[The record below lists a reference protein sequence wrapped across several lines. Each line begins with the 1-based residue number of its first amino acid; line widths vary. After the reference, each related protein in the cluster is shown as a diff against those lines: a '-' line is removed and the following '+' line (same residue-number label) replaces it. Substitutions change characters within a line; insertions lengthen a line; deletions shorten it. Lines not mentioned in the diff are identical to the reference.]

1 MSTTGVAPDEA
12 LTDSPAPY
20 RWRWAALF
28 VILAAEVMD
37 LLDAVVTNIAGPSM
51 RSDLGGGASTLQWLA
66 AAYTLSMAVGLV
78 TGGRLGDIHGRRRMF
93 LVGAAGFTL
102 GSLLCAVSVA
112 PEMLIASRVVQGLFG
127 AVMLPQGLGMIKEM
141 FPPKES
147 QKAFGMFGP
156 VMGLSA
162 VCGPILAGWLVD
174 ADYFGTGWRMIFLI
188 NLPLGAAAILGAV
201 RYLPRGR
208 SSDKPRLDIP
218 GMLLVSLAA
227 LLVIFPLVQ
236 GREYD
241 WPVWTLLMMAASV
254 VVFAAFARYES
265 RRSRTG
271 RDPLVVPS
279 LFRKRGFSGGMTL
292 GLVFFSTMQGFMLVF
307 NLYTQ
312 IGLGYSPLKAGLV
325 MVPWSG
331 GMIVGFGIAQ
341 GVARFGRAV
350 LQGGTLVMAG
360 GVFGVWLTLETVG
373 SGVGPW
379 QLLPSLLVTGIGMG
393 LLMAP
398 FFDIVL
404 ASVEQH
410 ETGSASGTMTAMQQL
425 GGAFGVA
432 VLGTVFFGL
441 LGGGIATAVD
451 HRSDDLRR
459 QLGRPGRAR
468 RTGPRRGGPA
478 GVRLGPRR
486 RQGPRRDPRVLRA
499 PGEGHPVRRD
509 LARGRGAR
517 TRRAGSHLAVGLPQR
532 LRHGHEDGAVDRRR
546 HARPDVPARVPP
558 AAPRTARGIS
568 RALTRRRPNR

>member
-1 MSTTGVAPDEA
+1 MSTTGVASAEA
-12 LTDSPAPY
+12 PADSAVPY

-51 RSDLGGGASTLQWLA
+51 RADLGGGASTLQWLA

-102 GSLLCAVSVA
+102 GSLLCGLAVS
-112 PEMLIASRVVQGLFG
+112 PEMLITARVVQGLFG

-188 NLPLGAAAILGAV
+188 NLPLGAAAFFGAL
-201 RYLPRGR
+201 RYLPKTQSGG
-208 SSDKPRLDIP
+208 KPRLDTP

-227 LLVIFPLVQ
+227 LLIIFPLVQ
-236 GREYD
+236 GREYG
-241 WPVWTLLMMAASV
+241 WPVWTFVMMAASV
-254 VVFAAFARYES
+254 VVFVVFGRYES
-265 RRSRTG
+265 RRSRAD

-279 LFRKRGFSGGMTL
+279 LFRKRGFSGGMIL

-312 IGLGYSPLKAGLV
+312 IGLGYSPLRAGLV

-341 GVARFGRAV
+341 AVARFGRAV
-350 LQGGTLVMAG
+350 LQAGALVMAL
-360 GVFGVWLTLETVG
+360 GVFGVWLTLDTAG

-410 ETGSASGTMTAMQQL
+410 ETGSASGTMTAVQQL

-432 VLGTVFFGL
+432 LLGTVFFGL

-451 HRSDDLRR
+451 QHSDGLRR
-459 QLGRPGRAR
+459 QLSAAHV
-468 RTGPRRGGPA
+468 TPA
-478 GVRLGPRR
+478 GQERVVTDLRTCTSDRAVAKDPAATPASCARLETDTRSVVTSPQAGAQVPAALKATATSAFKS
-486 RQGPRRDPRVLRA
+486 GFGSVMKTVLWIVD
-499 PGEGHPVRRD
+499 GMLVLTFL
-509 LARGRGAR
+509 LAF
-517 TRRAGSHLAVGLPQR
+517 LLP
-532 LRHGHEDGAVDRRR
+532 R
-546 HARPDVPARVPP
+546 HARPDQS
-558 AAPRTARGIS
+558 AAGH
-568 RALTRRRPNR
+568 

>member
-1 MSTTGVAPDEA
+1 MSTTGVASAGTP
-12 LTDSPAPY
+12 TDSPAPY

-51 RSDLGGGASTLQWLA
+51 RADLGGGASTLQWLA

-78 TGGRLGDIHGRRRMF
+78 TGGRLGDMHGRRRMF
-93 LVGAAGFTL
+93 LLGAAGFTV
-102 GSLLCAVSVA
+102 GSLLCAVSVS
-112 PEMLIASRVVQGLFG
+112 PGMLITARVVQGLFG

-141 FPPKES
+141 FPPGEA

-188 NLPLGAAAILGAV
+188 NLPLGAAAVLGAL
-201 RYLPRGR
+201 RYLPRTR
-208 SSDKPRLDIP
+208 SGSKPRLDIP
-218 GMLLVSLAA
+218 GMVLVSLAA
-227 LLVIFPLVQ
+227 LLIIFPLVQ

-241 WPVWTLLMMAASV
+241 WPWWTFLMMAASV
-254 VVFAAFARYES
+254 AVFVAFAGYES
-265 RRSRTG
+265 GRSRAG

-279 LFRKRGFSGGMTL
+279 LFRKRGFSGGMAL

-331 GMIVGFGIAQ
+331 GMIIGFGVAQ

-350 LQGGTLVMAG
+350 LQAGTVVMAA
-360 GVFGVWLTLETVG
+360 GVFGVWLTLDRVG
-373 SGVGPW
+373 GDVGPW

-410 ETGSASGTMTAMQQL
+410 ETGSASGTMTAVQQL

-432 VLGTVFFGL
+432 LLGTVFFGL

-451 HRSDDLRR
+451 QHAAGLK
-459 QLGRPGRAR
+459 GRLAAAHVA
-468 RTGPRRGGPA
+468 PA
-478 GVRLGPRR
+478 AQERIVAG
-486 RQGPRRDPRVLRA
+486 LRA
-499 PGEGHPVRRD
+499 CASDRAVAKDPAVTPASCARLDKDTRSAATSPQAAARVPAALESTASSAFRSGFGSVMKTVLWIVD
-509 LARGRGAR
+509 GMLAL
-517 TRRAGSHLAVGLPQR
+517 TFLLAFLLP
-532 LRHGHEDGAVDRRR
+532 R
-546 HARPDVPARVPP
+546 HARPEQSA
-558 AAPRTARGIS
+558 GH
-568 RALTRRRPNR
+568 

>member
-1 MSTTGVAPDEA
+1 MSTTGVASAETPI
-12 LTDSPAPY
+12 DSPAPY

-51 RSDLGGGASTLQWLA
+51 RADLGGGASTLQWLA

-78 TGGRLGDIHGRRRMF
+78 TGGRLGDIHGRRTMF
-93 LVGAAGFTL
+93 LVGAAGFTV
-102 GSLLCAVSVA
+102 GSLLCAVSVS
-112 PEMLIASRVVQGLFG
+112 PGMLIGARVVQGLFG

-201 RYLPRGR
+201 RYLPRSR
-208 SSDKPRLDIP
+208 SGSKPRLDIP
-218 GMLLVSLAA
+218 GMILVSLAA
-227 LLVIFPLVQ
+227 LLIIFPLVQ

-241 WPVWTLLMMAASV
+241 WPVWTFLMMGASV
-254 VVFAAFARYES
+254 VVFVAFAVYES
-265 RRSRTG
+265 RRSRAG
-271 RDPLVVPS
+271 LDPLVVPS
-279 LFRKRGFSGGMTL
+279 LFRKRGFSGGMVL

-341 GVARFGRAV
+341 GVVRFGRTV
-350 LQGGTLVMAG
+350 LQAGALVMAL
-360 GVFGVWLTLETVG
+360 GVFGVWLTLDQVG

-410 ETGSASGTMTAMQQL
+410 ETGSASGTMTAVQQL

-432 VLGTVFFGL
+432 ILGTAFFGL

-451 HRSDDLRR
+451 HRSDGLRG
-459 QLGRPGRAR
+459 QLTAAHVAPAAQERIVSGLRTCTSDRA
-468 RTGPRRGGPA
+468 TAKDPA
-478 GVRLGPRR
+478 ATPASCARLEK
-486 RQGPRRDPRVLRA
+486 D
-499 PGEGHPVRRD
+499 
-509 LARGRGAR
+509 
-517 TRRAGSHLAVGLPQR
+517 TRSAVTSP
-532 LRHGHEDGAVDRRR
+532 EDGARIPAALQATASSAFRSGFGSVMQTLLWIVDGMLALTFLLAFLLPR
-546 HARPDVPARVPP
+546 HARPEESA
-558 AAPRTARGIS
+558 GH
-568 RALTRRRPNR
+568 

>member
-1 MSTTGVAPDEA
+1 MSTTGVASTETPI
-12 LTDSPAPY
+12 DSPAPY

-51 RSDLGGGASTLQWLA
+51 RADLGGGASTLQWLA

-102 GSLLCAVSVA
+102 GSLLCAISVS
-112 PEMLIASRVVQGLFG
+112 PQMLIGARIVQGLFG

-188 NLPLGAAAILGAV
+188 NLPLGAAAILGAL

-208 SSDKPRLDIP
+208 SEAKPRLDIP
-218 GMLLVSLAA
+218 GMLLVSMAA
-227 LLVIFPLVQ
+227 LLLIFPLVQ

-241 WPVWTLLMMAASV
+241 WPVWTFVMMAASIA
-254 VVFAAFARYES
+254 VFAVFARYES
-265 RRSRTG
+265 YRSSNG
-271 RDPLVVPS
+271 QDPLVVPS
-279 LFRKRGFSGGMTL
+279 LFRKRGFSGGMVL

-341 GVARFGRAV
+341 GVVRFGRTV
-350 LQGGTLVMAG
+350 LQAGTVVMAL
-360 GVFGVWLTLETVG
+360 GVFGVWLTLDQAG

-404 ASVEQH
+404 ASVEHH

-432 VLGTVFFGL
+432 ILGTVFFGL
-441 LGGGIATAVD
+441 LGGGIAGAVD
-451 HRSDDLRR
+451 HRSDDLR
-459 QLGRPGRAR
+459 GRLTAAHVAPATQDRVVADLRRCASERA
-468 RTGPRRGGPA
+468 TAKDPA
-478 GVRLGPRR
+478 ATPASCALLEKDTRSAVTSSE
-486 RQGPRRDPRVLRA
+486 A
-499 PGEGHPVRRD
+499 
-509 LARGRGAR
+509 GAR
-517 TRRAGSHLAVGLPQR
+517 IPAALEATASSAFRSGFGSVMQTLLWIVDGMLALTFLLSFLLPRQ
-532 LRHGHEDGAVDRRR
+532 
-546 HARPDVPARVPP
+546 ARPEG
-558 AAPRTARGIS
+558 AAGH
-568 RALTRRRPNR
+568 

>member
-1 MSTTGVAPDEA
+1 MSTTGVASVETS
-12 LTDSPAPY
+12 TDSPAPY

-51 RSDLGGGASTLQWLA
+51 RADLGGGASTLQWLA

-93 LVGAAGFTL
+93 LVGAAGFTV
-102 GSLLCAVSVA
+102 GSLLCAVSVS
-112 PEMLIASRVVQGLFG
+112 PEMLIAARVVQGLFG

-188 NLPLGAAAILGAV
+188 NLPLGAAAFLGAL
-201 RYLPRGR
+201 RYLPRGL
-208 SSDKPRLDIP
+208 SGSKPRLDIP
-218 GMLLVSLAA
+218 GMVLVSLAA
-227 LLVIFPLVQ
+227 LLIIFPLVQ

-241 WPVWTLLMMAASV
+241 WPVWAFVMMAASV
-254 VVFAAFARYES
+254 AVFIAFGTYES
-265 RRSRTG
+265 RRSKAG
-271 RDPLVVPS
+271 QDPLVVPS
-279 LFRKRGFSGGMTL
+279 LFRKRGFSGGMIL

-312 IGLGYSPLKAGLV
+312 IGLDYSPLKAGLV

-350 LQGGTLVMAG
+350 LQAGALVMAV
-360 GVFGVWLTLETVG
+360 GVFGVWLTLDMVG
-373 SGVGPW
+373 GGVGPW
-379 QLLPSLLVTGIGMG
+379 QLLPALLVTGIGMG

-410 ETGSASGTMTAMQQL
+410 ETGSASGTMTAIQQL

-432 VLGTVFFGL
+432 LLGTVFFGL

-451 HRSDDLRR
+451 HHSAGLRGRLAAAHVAPTVQERVVADLRKCASD
-459 QLGRPGRAR
+459 RAVAKD
-468 RTGPRRGGPA
+468 PA
-478 GVRLGPRR
+478 ATPASCVRLEKDSRSAVTSP
-486 RQGPRRDPRVLRA
+486 QA
-499 PGEGHPVRRD
+499 
-509 LARGRGAR
+509 GAR
-517 TRRAGSHLAVGLPQR
+517 IPDALKATASSAFRSGFGSVMKMVLWIVDGMLALTFLLSFLLP
-532 LRHGHEDGAVDRRR
+532 R
-546 HARPDVPARVPP
+546 HARPEESA
-558 AAPRTARGIS
+558 GH
-568 RALTRRRPNR
+568 

>member
-1 MSTTGVAPDEA
+1 MSVTGVASDETPTPA
-12 LTDSPAPY
+12 QAPY

-51 RSDLGGGASTLQWLA
+51 RADLGGGASTLQWLA

-93 LVGAAGFTL
+93 LVGAAGFTV
-102 GSLLCAVSVA
+102 GSLLCAVSVS
-112 PEMLIASRVVQGLFG
+112 PGMLITARVAQGLFG

-162 VCGPILAGWLVD
+162 VGGPILAGWLVD

-188 NLPLGAAAILGAV
+188 NLPLGAAAFLGAL

-208 SSDKPRLDIP
+208 SGSRPDLDIP

-227 LLVIFPLVQ
+227 LLIIFPLVQ
-236 GREYD
+236 GREYG
-241 WPVWTLLMMAASV
+241 WPVWTFVMMAASLA
-254 VVFAAFARYES
+254 VFAAFAAHES
-265 RRSRTG
+265 RRSRAG
-271 RDPLVVPS
+271 LDPLVVPS
-279 LFRKRGFSGGMTL
+279 LFRKRGFSGGMAL

-350 LQGGTLVMAG
+350 LQAGALVMAL
-360 GVFGVWLTLETVG
+360 GVFGVWLTLDRVG
-373 SGVGPW
+373 GGVGPW
-379 QLLPSLLVTGIGMG
+379 QLLPALLVTGIGMG

-404 ASVEQH
+404 AGVEQH

-432 VLGTVFFGL
+432 LLGTVFFGL

-451 HRSDDLRR
+451 HHAGDLRHR
-459 QLGRPGRAR
+459 LAAVRVA
-468 RTGPRRGGPA
+468 PA
-478 GVRLGPRR
+478 A
-486 RQGPRRDPRVLRA
+486 QDRVVADLRA
-499 PGEGHPVRRD
+499 CASDRAVAKDPEATPASC
-509 LARGRGAR
+509 ARLEKDARSAAASPEAGAR
-517 TRRAGSHLAVGLPQR
+517 VPAALAATTTSAFRSGFGTVMKTVLWIVDGMLALTFLLAFLLP
-532 LRHGHEDGAVDRRR
+532 R
-546 HARPDVPARVPP
+546 HARPQGEA
-558 AAPRTARGIS
+558 GH
-568 RALTRRRPNR
+568 

>member
-1 MSTTGVAPDEA
+1 MSTTGVASAETP
-12 LTDSPAPY
+12 TDTPAPY

-51 RSDLGGGASTLQWLA
+51 RADLGGGASTLQWLA

-93 LVGAAGFTL
+93 LVGAAGFTV
-102 GSLLCAVSVA
+102 GSLLCALSVS
-112 PEMLIASRVVQGLFG
+112 PEMLIAARVVQGLFG

-141 FPPKES
+141 FPPQES

-188 NLPLGAAAILGAV
+188 NLPLGVAAFLGAL
-201 RYLPRGR
+201 RYLPRGLSGTR
-208 SSDKPRLDIP
+208 PRLDIP

-227 LLVIFPLVQ
+227 LLIIFPLVQ

-241 WPVWTLLMMAASV
+241 WPVWTFLMMAASV
-254 VVFAAFARYES
+254 VVFVAFGAYES
-265 RRSRTG
+265 RRSKAG

-331 GMIVGFGIAQ
+331 GMIVGFGVAQ
-341 GVARFGRAV
+341 GIARFGRAV
-350 LQGGTLVMAG
+350 LQAGALVMAV
-360 GVFGVWLTLETVG
+360 GVFGVWLTLDMVG

-379 QLLPSLLVTGIGMG
+379 QLVPSLLVTGIGLG

-432 VLGTVFFGL
+432 VLGTAFFGL

-451 HRSDDLRR
+451 HHSAGLRGQLAAAHVAPAAQERLVADLRR
-459 QLGRPGRAR
+459 CASDRAVAKD
-468 RTGPRRGGPA
+468 PA
-478 GVRLGPRR
+478 ATPPSCTRLEK
-486 RQGPRRDPRVLRA
+486 DTRA
-499 PGEGHPVRRD
+499 AVTSPQ
-509 LARGRGAR
+509 AGAR
-517 TRRAGSHLAVGLPQR
+517 IPGALQSTASSAFRSGFGTVMKTMLWVVDGMLALTFLLAFLLP
-532 LRHGHEDGAVDRRR
+532 R
-546 HARPDVPARVPP
+546 HARPEGA
-558 AAPRTARGIS
+558 GGH
-568 RALTRRRPNR
+568 

>member
-1 MSTTGVAPDEA
+1 MSTTGVVSAETP
-12 LTDSPAPY
+12 TDSPAPY

-51 RSDLGGGASTLQWLA
+51 RADLGGGASTLQWLA

-93 LVGAAGFTL
+93 LVGAAGFTV
-102 GSLLCAVSVA
+102 GSLLCAIAVS
-112 PEMLIASRVVQGLFG
+112 PEILIGARVVQGLFG

-188 NLPLGAAAILGAV
+188 NLPLGAAAILGAL
-201 RYLPRGR
+201 RYLPKGR
-208 SSDKPRLDIP
+208 SGDKPRLDIP
-218 GMLLVSLAA
+218 GMVLISLAA
-227 LLVIFPLVQ
+227 LLIIFPLVQ

-241 WPVWTLLMMAASV
+241 WPVWTFVMMAASV
-254 VVFAAFARYES
+254 VVFVAFAKYEA
-265 RRSRTG
+265 RRSNAG
-271 RDPLVVPS
+271 QDPLVIPS

-350 LQGGTLVMAG
+350 LQAGTLVMAL
-360 GVFGVWLTLETVG
+360 GVFGVWLTLDQVG
-373 SGVGPW
+373 SDVGPW
-379 QLLPSLLVTGIGMG
+379 QLLPALLVTGIGMG

-410 ETGSASGTMTAMQQL
+410 ETGSASGTMTAIQQL

-432 VLGTVFFGL
+432 LLGTVFFGL
-441 LGGGIATAVD
+441 LGGGMATAVD
-451 HRSDDLRR
+451 HHSDGLRGQLTAAHVAPAVGDRIVADLRTCASD
-459 QLGRPGRAR
+459 RAVAKDPEA
-468 RTGPRRGGPA
+468 TPA
-478 GVRLGPRR
+478 SCARLEKDARSAVTSPEAAARIPAALEATASSAFRSGFGSVM
-486 RQGPRRDPRVLRA
+486 QTVLWIVD
-499 PGEGHPVRRD
+499 G
-509 LARGRGAR
+509 L
-517 TRRAGSHLAVGLPQR
+517 LAVTFLLAFLLP
-532 LRHGHEDGAVDRRR
+532 R
-546 HARPDVPARVPP
+546 HARPEGSA
-558 AAPRTARGIS
+558 GH
-568 RALTRRRPNR
+568 

>member
-1 MSTTGVAPDEA
+1 MSTTGVASTGTPI
-12 LTDSPAPY
+12 DSPAPY

-51 RSDLGGGASTLQWLA
+51 RADLGGGASTLQWLA

-93 LVGAAGFTL
+93 LVGAAGFTF
-102 GSLLCAVSVA
+102 GSLLCAVSMS
-112 PEMLIASRVVQGLFG
+112 PEMLIGARVVQGLFG

-188 NLPLGAAAILGAV
+188 NLPLGAAAFLGAV
-201 RYLPRGR
+201 RYLPKGR
-208 SSDKPRLDIP
+208 SESKPRLDIP
-218 GMLLVSLAA
+218 GMLLVSVAA
-227 LLVIFPLVQ
+227 LLIIFPLVQ

-241 WPVWTLLMMAASV
+241 WPLWTFLMMAASV
-254 VVFAAFARYES
+254 VVFVVFARYES
-265 RRSRTG
+265 YRSKTG
-271 RDPLVVPS
+271 QDPLVVPS
-279 LFRKRGFSGGMTL
+279 LFRKRGFSGGMVL

-341 GVARFGRAV
+341 GVVRFGRTV
-350 LQGGTLVMAG
+350 LQAGALVMAL
-360 GVFGVWLTLETVG
+360 GVFGVWLTLDQVG
-373 SGVGPW
+373 GGVGPW

-410 ETGSASGTMTAMQQL
+410 ETGSASGTMTAVQQL

-432 VLGTVFFGL
+432 ILGTVFFGL

-451 HRSDDLRR
+451 HRADDLRG
-459 QLGRPGRAR
+459 QLSAAHVAPAAQDRVVADLRTCASDRAVAKDPAATPASCTR
-468 RTGPRRGGPA
+468 LEKDTRSAATSPEAGARIPAALNATASSAFRGGF
-478 GVRLGPRR
+478 GSVMKT
-486 RQGPRRDPRVLRA
+486 VLWIVD
-499 PGEGHPVRRD
+499 GM
-509 LARGRGAR
+509 LAL
-517 TRRAGSHLAVGLPQR
+517 TFLLAFLLP
-532 LRHGHEDGAVDRRR
+532 R
-546 HARPDVPARVPP
+546 HARPEESAQH
-558 AAPRTARGIS
+558 
-568 RALTRRRPNR
+568 

>member
-1 MSTTGVAPDEA
+1 MSTTGVASAETPI
-12 LTDSPAPY
+12 DSPAPY

-51 RSDLGGGASTLQWLA
+51 RADLGGGASTLQWLA

-78 TGGRLGDIHGRRRMF
+78 TGGRLGDIHGRRTMF

-102 GSLLCAVSVA
+102 GSLLCAVSVS
-112 PEMLIASRVVQGLFG
+112 PGMLIGARVVQGLFG

-208 SSDKPRLDIP
+208 SESKPRLDIP
-218 GMLLVSLAA
+218 GMVLVSLAA
-227 LLVIFPLVQ
+227 LLIIFPLVQ

-241 WPVWTLLMMAASV
+241 WPAWTFVMMGASV
-254 VVFAAFARYES
+254 VVFVAFALYES
-265 RRSRTG
+265 RRSKG
-271 RDPLVVPS
+271 GLDPLVVPS
-279 LFRKRGFSGGMTL
+279 LFRKRGFSGGMIL
-292 GLVFFSTMQGFMLVF
+292 GLVFFSAMQGFMLVF

-331 GMIVGFGIAQ
+331 GMIVGFGVAQ
-341 GVARFGRAV
+341 GVAKFGRTV
-350 LQGGTLVMAG
+350 LQAGTVVMAL
-360 GVFGVWLTLETVG
+360 GVFGVWLTLDQVG

-410 ETGSASGTMTAMQQL
+410 ETGSASGTMTAVQQL

-432 VLGTVFFGL
+432 ILGTAFFGL

-451 HRSDDLRR
+451 HRSDHLRS
-459 QLGRPGRAR
+459 QLTAAHVAPEAQDRIVAGLRTCTSDRA
-468 RTGPRRGGPA
+468 TAKDPA
-478 GVRLGPRR
+478 ATPASCARLEKETRSAVTSPE
-486 RQGPRRDPRVLRA
+486 A
-499 PGEGHPVRRD
+499 
-509 LARGRGAR
+509 GAR
-517 TRRAGSHLAVGLPQR
+517 IPAALQATATSAFRSGFGSVMQTLLWIVDGMLALTFLLAFLLP
-532 LRHGHEDGAVDRRR
+532 R
-546 HARPDVPARVPP
+546 HARPEESA
-558 AAPRTARGIS
+558 GH
-568 RALTRRRPNR
+568 

>member
-1 MSTTGVAPDEA
+1 MSTTGVASTETPIDE
-12 LTDSPAPY
+12 PAPY

-51 RSDLGGGASTLQWLA
+51 RADLGGGASTLQWLA

-102 GSLLCAVSVA
+102 GSLLCAISVS
-112 PEMLIASRVVQGLFG
+112 PQMLIGARIVQGLFG

-188 NLPLGAAAILGAV
+188 NLPLGGAAILGAL

-208 SSDKPRLDIP
+208 SEAKPRLDTP

-227 LLVIFPLVQ
+227 LLLIFPLVQ

-241 WPVWTLLMMAASV
+241 WPVWTFVMMAASIA
-254 VVFAAFARYES
+254 VFAVFARYES
-265 RRSRTG
+265 SRSRNG
-271 RDPLVVPS
+271 QDPLVVPS
-279 LFRKRGFSGGMTL
+279 LFRKRGFSGGMVL

-341 GVARFGRAV
+341 GVVRFGRAV
-350 LQGGTLVMAG
+350 LQAGTVVMAL
-360 GVFGVWLTLETVG
+360 GVFGVWLTLDQVG

-410 ETGSASGTMTAMQQL
+410 ETGSASGTMTAVQQL

-432 VLGTVFFGL
+432 ILGTVFFGL
-441 LGGGIATAVD
+441 LGGGIAGAVD
-451 HRSDDLRR
+451 HRADDLR
-459 QLGRPGRAR
+459 GRLTAAHVAPATQDRIVADLRRCASDRA
-468 RTGPRRGGPA
+468 TAKDPA
-478 GVRLGPRR
+478 ATPASCALLEK
-486 RQGPRRDPRVLRA
+486 D
-499 PGEGHPVRRD
+499 
-509 LARGRGAR
+509 
-517 TRRAGSHLAVGLPQR
+517 TRSAVTTSEAGSRIPAALEATASSAFRSGFGSVMQTLLWIVDGMLALTFLLSFLLP
-532 LRHGHEDGAVDRRR
+532 R
-546 HARPDVPARVPP
+546 HARPEG
-558 AAPRTARGIS
+558 AAGH
-568 RALTRRRPNR
+568 

>member
-1 MSTTGVAPDEA
+1 MSTTGVASAETPHADP
-12 LTDSPAPY
+12 PAPY

-37 LLDAVVTNIAGPSM
+37 LLDAVVTNIAGPSI
-51 RSDLGGGASTLQWLA
+51 RADVGGGASTLQWLA

-93 LVGAAGFTL
+93 LVGAGGFTL
-102 GSLLCAVSVA
+102 GSFLCAIAMS
-112 PEMLIASRVVQGLFG
+112 PEMLIGARVVQGLFG

-147 QKAFGMFGP
+147 QKAFGLFGP

-188 NLPLGAAAILGAV
+188 NLPLGAAALLGAV

-208 SSDKPRLDIP
+208 SGSKPRLDIP
-218 GMLLVSLAA
+218 GMILVSLGAM
-227 LLVIFPLVQ
+227 LIIFPLVQ

-241 WPVWTLLMMAASV
+241 WPLWTFLMMGASV
-254 VVFAAFARYES
+254 LVFIAFGAYES
-265 RRSRTG
+265 RRSRAG
-271 RDPLVVPS
+271 QDPLVIPG
-279 LFRKRGFSGGMTL
+279 LFRKRGFSGGMAL

-331 GMIVGFGIAQ
+331 GMIVGFGLAQ
-341 GVARFGRAV
+341 AVARFGRAV
-350 LQGGTLVMAG
+350 LQAGTLVMAL
-360 GVFGVWLTLETVG
+360 GVFGIWLTLDMAG

-379 QLLPSLLVTGIGMG
+379 QLLPALLVTGVGMG

-410 ETGSASGTMTAMQQL
+410 ETGSASGTMTAIQQL

-432 VLGTVFFGL
+432 LLGTVFFGL
-441 LGGGIATAVD
+441 LGGGIASAVD
-451 HRSDDLRR
+451 DHSDTLRGQLTAAHVAPAAQDRVVMDLRTCASD
-459 QLGRPGRAR
+459 RAVAKDPE
-468 RTGPRRGGPA
+468 TTPA
-478 GVRLGPRR
+478 SCTRLEKDTRSAVTSPQDAARIPAALEDTASSAFRSGF
-486 RQGPRRDPRVLRA
+486 GTVIKTVLWIVD
-499 PGEGHPVRRD
+499 GMLVLTFL
-509 LARGRGAR
+509 LAF
-517 TRRAGSHLAVGLPQR
+517 LLP
-532 LRHGHEDGAVDRRR
+532 R
-546 HARPDVPARVPP
+546 HARPGESGAH
-558 AAPRTARGIS
+558 
-568 RALTRRRPNR
+568 

>member
-1 MSTTGVAPDEA
+1 MSTTGVASAETTP
-12 LTDSPAPY
+12 TDSPAPY

-51 RSDLGGGASTLQWLA
+51 RADLGGGASTLQWLA

-93 LVGAAGFTL
+93 LVGAAGFTI
-102 GSLLCAVSVA
+102 GSLLCAVSVS
-112 PEMLIASRVVQGLFG
+112 PEILIAARVVQGLFG

-188 NLPLGAAAILGAV
+188 NLPLGAAAILGAL
-201 RYLPRGR
+201 RYLPKGR
-208 SSDKPRLDIP
+208 SEQKPRLDIP
-218 GMLLVSLAA
+218 GMLLVSVAA
-227 LLVIFPLVQ
+227 LMLIFPLVQ

-241 WPVWTLLMMAASV
+241 WPVWAFVMMALSLA
-254 VVFAAFARYES
+254 VFAVFGVYES
-265 RRSRTG
+265 RRSKAG
-271 RDPLVVPS
+271 LDPLVVPS
-279 LFRKRGFSGGMTL
+279 LFRKRGFSGGMAL

-312 IGLGYSPLKAGLV
+312 IGLHYSPLKAGLV

-350 LQGGTLVMAG
+350 LQAGTAVMAL
-360 GVFGVWLTLETVG
+360 GVFAVWLTLDLVG

-379 QLLPSLLVTGIGMG
+379 QLVPSLLVTGVGMG

-432 VLGTVFFGL
+432 ILGTVFFGL
-441 LGGGIATAVD
+441 LGGGIASGVD
-451 HRSDDLRR
+451 HRSDGLRRELTAAQVAPAAQDRVVADLRTCASD
-459 QLGRPGRAR
+459 RAVAKDPEA
-468 RTGPRRGGPA
+468 TPA
-478 GVRLGPRR
+478 SCARLEKDTRSAVTSP
-486 RQGPRRDPRVLRA
+486 QAAARVPAALTA
-499 PGEGHPVRRD
+499 TASSAFQSGFGSVMKTLLWIVD
-509 LARGRGAR
+509 GMLAL
-517 TRRAGSHLAVGLPQR
+517 TFLLSFLLP
-532 LRHGHEDGAVDRRR
+532 R
-546 HARPDVPARVPP
+546 HARPEDSA
-558 AAPRTARGIS
+558 GH
-568 RALTRRRPNR
+568 

>member
-1 MSTTGVAPDEA
+1 MSTTGVASTETPIDE
-12 LTDSPAPY
+12 PAPY

-51 RSDLGGGASTLQWLA
+51 RADLGGGASTLQWLA

-78 TGGRLGDIHGRRRMF
+78 TGGRLGDIHGRRTMF

-102 GSLLCAVSVA
+102 GSLLCAVSVS
-112 PEMLIASRVVQGLFG
+112 PGMLIGARVVQGLFG

-201 RYLPRGR
+201 RYLPKGR
-208 SSDKPRLDIP
+208 SDSKPRLDIL
-218 GMLLVSLAA
+218 GMLLVALGA

-241 WPVWTLLMMAASV
+241 WPAWSFLMMGASV
-254 VVFAAFARYES
+254 IVFVVFGRYES
-265 RRSRTG
+265 NRGKSG

-279 LFRKRGFSGGMTL
+279 LFRKRGFSGGMIL
-292 GLVFFSTMQGFMLVF
+292 GLVFFSAMQGFMLVF

-312 IGLGYSPLKAGLV
+312 IGLGYAPLKAGLV

-341 GVARFGRAV
+341 GVVKFGRAV
-350 LQGGTLVMAG
+350 LQAGTLVMAV
-360 GVFGVWLTLETVG
+360 GVFGVWLTLDVVG
-373 SGVGPW
+373 GGVGPW

-410 ETGSASGTMTAMQQL
+410 ETGSASGTMTAVQQL

-432 VLGTVFFGL
+432 ILGTVFFGL

-451 HRSDDLRR
+451 HRADGLRGQLTAAHVAPAAQDRIVADLRTCTSDR
-459 QLGRPGRAR
+459 AVAKDPAATPESCARLEKDTRSAVTSPQAAARIPGALEATASSAFRSGFGSVMQ
-468 RTGPRRGGPA
+468 TVLWIVA
-478 GVRLGPRR
+478 GM
-486 RQGPRRDPRVLRA
+486 
-499 PGEGHPVRRD
+499 
-509 LARGRGAR
+509 LAL
-517 TRRAGSHLAVGLPQR
+517 TFLLAFLLP
-532 LRHGHEDGAVDRRR
+532 R
-546 HARPDVPARVPP
+546 HARPEDSA
-558 AAPRTARGIS
+558 GH
-568 RALTRRRPNR
+568 

>member
-1 MSTTGVAPDEA
+1 MSTTGVASAETPI
-12 LTDSPAPY
+12 DSPVPY

-51 RSDLGGGASTLQWLA
+51 RADLGGGASTLQWLA

-78 TGGRLGDIHGRRRMF
+78 TGGRLGDIHGRRTMF

-102 GSLLCAVSVA
+102 GSLLCAVSVS
-112 PEMLIASRVVQGLFG
+112 PGMLIGARVVQGLFG

-201 RYLPRGR
+201 RYLPKGR
-208 SSDKPRLDIP
+208 SDSKPRLDIL
-218 GMLLVSLAA
+218 GMLLVALAA
-227 LLVIFPLVQ
+227 LLIIFPLVQ

-241 WPVWTLLMMAASV
+241 WPVWTFVMMGASV
-254 VVFAAFARYES
+254 VVFVAFGRYES
-265 RRSRTG
+265 SRSKTG

-279 LFRKRGFSGGMTL
+279 LFRKRGFSGGMIL
-292 GLVFFSTMQGFMLVF
+292 GLVFFSAMQGFMLVF

-312 IGLGYSPLKAGLV
+312 IGLGYAPLKAGLV

-341 GVARFGRAV
+341 GLVKFGRAV
-350 LQGGTLVMAG
+350 LQAGALVMAL
-360 GVFGVWLTLETVG
+360 GVFGVWLTLDMVG
-373 SGVGPW
+373 GGVGPW

-410 ETGSASGTMTAMQQL
+410 ETGSASGTMTAVQQL

-432 VLGTVFFGL
+432 ILGTVFFGL

-451 HRSDDLRR
+451 HRADGLREQLTAAHVAPAAQERIVADLRTCTSD
-459 QLGRPGRAR
+459 RAVAKD
-468 RTGPRRGGPA
+468 PA
-478 GVRLGPRR
+478 ATPASCARLEKDTRSAAASP
-486 RQGPRRDPRVLRA
+486 QA
-499 PGEGHPVRRD
+499 
-509 LARGRGAR
+509 GAR
-517 TRRAGSHLAVGLPQR
+517 IPAALQATASSAFRSGFGSVMQTVLWIVAGMLALTFLLAFLLP
-532 LRHGHEDGAVDRRR
+532 R
-546 HARPDVPARVPP
+546 HARPEESA
-558 AAPRTARGIS
+558 GH
-568 RALTRRRPNR
+568 

>member
-1 MSTTGVAPDEA
+1 MSTTGVASTETPI
-12 LTDSPAPY
+12 DSPAPY

-51 RSDLGGGASTLQWLA
+51 RADLGGGASTLQWLA

-102 GSLLCAVSVA
+102 GSLLCAISMS
-112 PEMLIASRVVQGLFG
+112 PQMLIGARIVQGLFG

-188 NLPLGAAAILGAV
+188 NLPLGAAAILGAL
-201 RYLPRGR
+201 RYLPKTR
-208 SSDKPRLDIP
+208 SEAKPRLDIP

-227 LLVIFPLVQ
+227 LLLIFPLVQ

-241 WPVWTLLMMAASV
+241 WPVWTFVMMAASIA
-254 VVFAAFARYES
+254 VFAVFARYES
-265 RRSRTG
+265 FRSRNG
-271 RDPLVVPS
+271 QDPLVVPS
-279 LFRKRGFSGGMTL
+279 LFRKRGFSGGMVL

-341 GVARFGRAV
+341 GVVRFGRAV
-350 LQGGTLVMAG
+350 LQAGTVVMAL
-360 GVFGVWLTLETVG
+360 GVFGIWLTLDQVG

-404 ASVEQH
+404 ASVEPH
-410 ETGSASGTMTAMQQL
+410 ETGSASGTMTAVQQL

-432 VLGTVFFGL
+432 ILGTVFFGL
-441 LGGGIATAVD
+441 LGGGIAGAVD
-451 HRSDDLRR
+451 HRSDDLR
-459 QLGRPGRAR
+459 GRLTAAHVAPATQDRVVADLRRCASDRATAKDPAATPASCALLAKDTRSAVTASEAGARIPAVLEATASSAFRSGFGSVMQTVLWIVDGLLALTFLLAFLLPRRAR
-468 RTGPRRGGPA
+468 PEESA
-478 GVRLGPRR
+478 G
-486 RQGPRRDPRVLRA
+486 
-499 PGEGHPVRRD
+499 H
-509 LARGRGAR
+509 
-517 TRRAGSHLAVGLPQR
+517 
-532 LRHGHEDGAVDRRR
+532 
-546 HARPDVPARVPP
+546 
-558 AAPRTARGIS
+558 
-568 RALTRRRPNR
+568 

>member
-1 MSTTGVAPDEA
+1 MSTTGVASVETPA
-12 LTDSPAPY
+12 DSPAPY

-37 LLDAVVTNIAGPSM
+37 LLDAVVTNIAGPSI
-51 RSDLGGGASTLQWLA
+51 RADIGGGASTLQWLA

-102 GSLLCAVSVA
+102 GSLLCAVSVT
-112 PEMLIASRVVQGLFG
+112 PWMLITSRVLQGLFG

-174 ADYFGTGWRMIFLI
+174 ADYLGTGWRMIFLI
-188 NLPLGAAAILGAV
+188 NLPLGAAALVGAV
-201 RYLPRGR
+201 RFLPKGR
-208 SSDKPRLDIP
+208 SETRPRLDIV

-227 LLVIFPLVQ
+227 LLLIFPLVQ

-241 WPVWTLLMMAASV
+241 WPAWTFVMMAASLA
-254 VVFAAFARYES
+254 VFASFARYES
-265 RRSRTG
+265 RRSRAG

-279 LFRKRGFSGGMTL
+279 LFRKRGFSGGMAL

-331 GMIVGFGIAQ
+331 GMIVGFGLSQ

-350 LQGGTLVMAG
+350 LQAGALVMAL
-360 GVFGVWLTLETVG
+360 GVFGVWLTLHLVG

-379 QLLPSLLVTGIGMG
+379 QLLPALLVTGIGMG

-398 FFDIVL
+398 FFEIVL

-432 VLGTVFFGL
+432 ILGTVFFGL

-451 HRSDDLRR
+451 HHSDGLRGQLAAAHVAPSAQDRVIADLRACA
-459 QLGRPGRAR
+459 PDRAVAKD
-468 RTGPRRGGPA
+468 PA
-478 GVRLGPRR
+478 ATPASCARLEKDTRSAVTSPE
-486 RQGPRRDPRVLRA
+486 A
-499 PGEGHPVRRD
+499 
-509 LARGRGAR
+509 GAR
-517 TRRAGSHLAVGLPQR
+517 IPAALETAVSSAFRSGFGSVMQTVLWIVDGMLALTFLLAFLLP
-532 LRHGHEDGAVDRRR
+532 R
-546 HARPDVPARVPP
+546 HARHEGSA
-558 AAPRTARGIS
+558 GH
-568 RALTRRRPNR
+568 

>member
-1 MSTTGVAPDEA
+1 MSTTGVASTETPI
-12 LTDSPAPY
+12 DSPAPY

-51 RSDLGGGASTLQWLA
+51 RADLGGGASTLQWLA

-102 GSLLCAVSVA
+102 GSLLCAISVS
-112 PEMLIASRVVQGLFG
+112 PEMLIGARIVQGLFG

-188 NLPLGAAAILGAV
+188 NLPLGAAAILGAL

-208 SSDKPRLDIP
+208 SETKPRLDIP

-227 LLVIFPLVQ
+227 LLLIFPLVQ

-241 WPVWTLLMMAASV
+241 WPVWTFVMMAASIA
-254 VVFAAFARYES
+254 VFAVFARYES
-265 RRSRTG
+265 SRSRNG
-271 RDPLVVPS
+271 QDPLVVPS
-279 LFRKRGFSGGMTL
+279 LFRKRGFSGGMVL

-331 GMIVGFGIAQ
+331 GMIVGFGVAQ
-341 GVARFGRAV
+341 GFVRFGRTV
-350 LQGGTLVMAG
+350 LQAGTVVMAL
-360 GVFGVWLTLETVG
+360 GVFGVWLTLDQVG

-410 ETGSASGTMTAMQQL
+410 ETGSASGTMTAVQQL

-432 VLGTVFFGL
+432 ILGTVFFGL
-441 LGGGIATAVD
+441 LGGGIAGAVD
-451 HRSDDLRR
+451 HRSDDLRG
-459 QLGRPGRAR
+459 QLTVAHVAPATQDRVVADLRRCASDRA
-468 RTGPRRGGPA
+468 TAKDPA
-478 GVRLGPRR
+478 ATPASCALLGKDTRSAVTTPE
-486 RQGPRRDPRVLRA
+486 A
-499 PGEGHPVRRD
+499 
-509 LARGRGAR
+509 GAR
-517 TRRAGSHLAVGLPQR
+517 ISAALETTASSAFRSGFGSVMQTLLWIVDGMLALTLLLSVLLP
-532 LRHGHEDGAVDRRR
+532 R
-546 HARPDVPARVPP
+546 HARPEGSA
-558 AAPRTARGIS
+558 GH
-568 RALTRRRPNR
+568 

>member
-1 MSTTGVAPDEA
+1 MSTTGVASAETP
-12 LTDSPAPY
+12 TDAPAPY
-20 RWRWAALF
+20 LWRWAALF

-51 RSDLGGGASTLQWLA
+51 RADLGGSASTLQWLA

-78 TGGRLGDIHGRRRMF
+78 TGGRLGDIHGRRTMF
-93 LVGAAGFTL
+93 MVGAAGFTV
-102 GSLLCAVSVA
+102 GSLLCAVSGS
-112 PEMLIASRVVQGLFG
+112 PEMLIGARVVQGLFG

-188 NLPLGAAAILGAV
+188 NLPLGAAAFLGAV

-208 SSDKPRLDIP
+208 SAEKPRLDIP

-227 LLVIFPLVQ
+227 LLIIFPLVQ

-241 WPVWTLLMMAASV
+241 WPVWTFVMMGAAV
-254 VVFAAFARYES
+254 VVFAVFARYES
-265 RRSRTG
+265 RRSKAG

-279 LFRKRGFSGGMTL
+279 LFRKRGFSGGMVL

-331 GMIVGFGIAQ
+331 GMIVGFGLAQ
-341 GVARFGRAV
+341 GVAKFGRAV
-350 LQGGTLVMAG
+350 LQAGALVMAV
-360 GVFGVWLTLETVG
+360 GVSGVWLTLHLAG

-379 QLLPSLLVTGIGMG
+379 QLLPALLVTGIGMG

-432 VLGTVFFGL
+432 ILGTVFFGL
-441 LGGGIATAVD
+441 LGGGIGSAVGHHAGTLRRELTAAQVAPAVQD
-451 HRSDDLRR
+451 RIVTDLRTCASD
-459 QLGRPGRAR
+459 RAVAKD
-468 RTGPRRGGPA
+468 PA
-478 GVRLGPRR
+478 ATPASCARLEKDTRSAVTSPQAAARI
-486 RQGPRRDPRVLRA
+486 PVALRDTATSAFQSGFGSVMQTVLWIVD
-499 PGEGHPVRRD
+499 GMLVLTFL
-509 LARGRGAR
+509 LAF
-517 TRRAGSHLAVGLPQR
+517 LLP
-532 LRHGHEDGAVDRRR
+532 R
-546 HARPDVPARVPP
+546 HARPEDAE
-558 AAPRTARGIS
+558 GH
-568 RALTRRRPNR
+568 

>member
-1 MSTTGVAPDEA
+1 MSTTGVASTETPI
-12 LTDSPAPY
+12 DSPAPY

-51 RSDLGGGASTLQWLA
+51 RADLGGGASTLQWLA

-102 GSLLCAVSVA
+102 GSLLCAISVS
-112 PEMLIASRVVQGLFG
+112 PQMLIGARIVQGLFG

-188 NLPLGAAAILGAV
+188 NLPLGAAAILGAL
-201 RYLPRGR
+201 RYLPQGR
-208 SSDKPRLDIP
+208 SEAKPRLDIP

-227 LLVIFPLVQ
+227 LLLIFPLVQ
-236 GREYD
+236 GREYG
-241 WPVWTLLMMAASV
+241 WPVWTFVMMAASIA
-254 VVFAAFARYES
+254 VFAVFARYES
-265 RRSRTG
+265 FRSRNG
-271 RDPLVVPS
+271 QDPLVVPS
-279 LFRKRGFSGGMTL
+279 LFRKRGFSGGMVL

-341 GVARFGRAV
+341 GVVRFGRAV
-350 LQGGTLVMAG
+350 LQAGTVVMAL
-360 GVFGVWLTLETVG
+360 GVFGVWLTLDRAG

-410 ETGSASGTMTAMQQL
+410 ETGSASGTMTAVQQL

-432 VLGTVFFGL
+432 ILGTVFFVCWAAGSPE
-441 LGGGIATAVD
+441 
-451 HRSDDLRR
+451 RS
-459 QLGRPGRAR
+459 
-468 RTGPRRGGPA
+468 TT
-478 GVRLGPRR
+478 
-486 RQGPRRDPRVLRA
+486 
-499 PGEGHPVRRD
+499 
-509 LARGRGAR
+509 AR
-517 TRRAGSHLAVGLPQR
+517 TICAAG
-532 LRHGHEDGAVDRRR
+532 
-546 HARPDVPARVPP
+546 
-558 AAPRTARGIS
+558 
-568 RALTRRRPNR
+568 

>member
-1 MSTTGVAPDEA
+1 MTTTGVASAETPI
-12 LTDSPAPY
+12 DSPAPY

-51 RSDLGGGASTLQWLA
+51 RADLGGGASTLQWLA

-78 TGGRLGDIHGRRRMF
+78 TGGRLGDIYGRRRMF

-102 GSLLCAVSVA
+102 GSLLCAISMS
-112 PEMLIASRVVQGLFG
+112 PEILIAARVVQGLFG

-147 QKAFGMFGP
+147 QKAFGLFGP

-188 NLPLGAAAILGAV
+188 NLPLGAAALLGAL
-201 RYLPRGR
+201 RYLPKGM
-208 SSDKPRLDIP
+208 SGSKPRLDIP

-227 LLVIFPLVQ
+227 LLIIFPLVQ

-241 WPVWTLLMMAASV
+241 WPLWTFLMMAASV
-254 VVFAAFARYES
+254 AVFVAFATYES
-265 RRSRTG
+265 RRSKAG

-341 GVARFGRAV
+341 GVVRFGRAV
-350 LQGGTLVMAG
+350 LQAGALIMAL
-360 GVFGVWLTLETVG
+360 GVFGVWLTLDLVG
-373 SGVGPW
+373 GGVGPW

-410 ETGSASGTMTAMQQL
+410 ETGSASGTMTAVQQL

-432 VLGTVFFGL
+432 ILGTVFFGL
-441 LGGGIATAVD
+441 LGGGMATAVD
-451 HRSDDLRR
+451 HHSDGLRAKLAAAHVAPAAQERIVADLRTCASD
-459 QLGRPGRAR
+459 RAVAKD
-468 RTGPRRGGPA
+468 PA
-478 GVRLGPRR
+478 ATPASCARLEKDTRSAVTSP
-486 RQGPRRDPRVLRA
+486 QA
-499 PGEGHPVRRD
+499 
-509 LARGRGAR
+509 GAR
-517 TRRAGSHLAVGLPQR
+517 IPAALQATASSAFESGFGSVMKTLLWIVEGMLALTFLLAFLLP
-532 LRHGHEDGAVDRRR
+532 R
-546 HARPDVPARVPP
+546 HARPEDAV
-558 AAPRTARGIS
+558 GH
-568 RALTRRRPNR
+568 

>member
-1 MSTTGVAPDEA
+1 MSTTGVASVETPP
-12 LTDSPAPY
+12 TDSPVPY
-20 RWRWAALF
+20 RWRWPALF

-51 RSDLGGGASTLQWLA
+51 RADLGGGASTLQWLA

-102 GSLLCAVSVA
+102 GSLLCAVSVTPA
-112 PEMLIASRVVQGLFG
+112 MLIVARVVQGLFG

-162 VCGPILAGWLVD
+162 VCGPVLAGWLVD

-188 NLPLGAAAILGAV
+188 NLPLGAAALFGAL
-201 RYLPRGR
+201 RYLPRSR
-208 SSDKPRLDIP
+208 SDSRPRLDIP

-227 LLVIFPLVQ
+227 LLIIFPLVQ

-241 WPVWTLLMMAASV
+241 WPAWTFVMMAASLI
-254 VVFAAFARYES
+254 AFVAFGRYES
-265 RRSRTG
+265 RRSKAG
-271 RDPLVVPS
+271 QDPLVVPS
-279 LFRKRGFSGGMTL
+279 LFRKRGFSGGMVL
-292 GLVFFSTMQGFMLVF
+292 GLIFFSTMQGFMLVF

-312 IGLGYSPLKAGLV
+312 IGLGYAPLKAGLV

-350 LQGGTLVMAG
+350 LQAGTLVMAL
-360 GVFGVWLTLETVG
+360 GVFGVWLTLDMVG

-432 VLGTVFFGL
+432 LLGTVFFGL

-451 HRSDDLRR
+451 HRSDGLRGQLAAAQVAPAARDRVIADLRACASD
-459 QLGRPGRAR
+459 RA
-468 RTGPRRGGPA
+468 TAKDPA
-478 GVRLGPRR
+478 ATPASCVRLEQDTRSAVTSPR
-486 RQGPRRDPRVLRA
+486 A
-499 PGEGHPVRRD
+499 
-509 LARGRGAR
+509 GAR
-517 TRRAGSHLAVGLPQR
+517 IPAALEATASSAFRSGFGSVMKTVLWIVDGMLVLTFLLAFLLP
-532 LRHGHEDGAVDRRR
+532 R
-546 HARPDVPARVPP
+546 HARPEETP
-558 AAPRTARGIS
+558 GH
-568 RALTRRRPNR
+568 

>member
-1 MSTTGVAPDEA
+1 MSTTGVASAETPI
-12 LTDSPAPY
+12 DSPAPY

-51 RSDLGGGASTLQWLA
+51 RADLGGSASTLQWLA

-78 TGGRLGDIHGRRRMF
+78 TGGRLGDIYGRRTMF
-93 LVGAAGFTL
+93 LVGAAGFTV
-102 GSLLCAVSVA
+102 GSLLCAVSMS
-112 PEMLIASRVVQGLFG
+112 PEVLIAARVVQGLFG

-201 RYLPRGR
+201 RYLPKGR
-208 SSDKPRLDIP
+208 SENKPRLDIP
-218 GMLLVSLAA
+218 GTILVSLAA
-227 LLVIFPLVQ
+227 LLIVFPLVQ

-241 WPVWTLLMMAASV
+241 WPVWTFLMMGASV
-254 VVFAAFARYES
+254 VVFVVFGRYES
-265 RRSRTG
+265 YRSKAG

-279 LFRKRGFSGGMTL
+279 LFRKRGFSGGMVL

-341 GVARFGRAV
+341 GVVRFGRSV
-350 LQGGTLVMAG
+350 LQAGALVMG
-360 GVFGVWLTLETVG
+360 VGVFGVWLTLDQVG
-373 SGVGPW
+373 GGVGPW

-410 ETGSASGTMTAMQQL
+410 ETGSAAGTMTAVQQL

-432 VLGTVFFGL
+432 ILGTVFFGL

-451 HRSDDLRR
+451 HRSDDLR
-459 QLGRPGRAR
+459 GRLTAAHVAPAAQDRIVSGLRTCASDRATAKDPAATPASCARLEKDTRSAVTSPEDAARIPG
-468 RTGPRRGGPA
+468 
-478 GVRLGPRR
+478 
-486 RQGPRRDPRVLRA
+486 VLEATASSAFRS
-499 PGEGHPVRRD
+499 GFGSVMQTLLWIVD
-509 LARGRGAR
+509 GMLAL
-517 TRRAGSHLAVGLPQR
+517 TFLLAFLLP
-532 LRHGHEDGAVDRRR
+532 R
-546 HARPDVPARVPP
+546 HARPEDSA
-558 AAPRTARGIS
+558 GH
-568 RALTRRRPNR
+568 

>member
-1 MSTTGVAPDEA
+1 MTTTGVASAETP
-12 LTDSPAPY
+12 TDSPAPY

-51 RSDLGGGASTLQWLA
+51 RADLGGGASTLQWLA

-78 TGGRLGDIHGRRRMF
+78 TGGRLGDIHGRRTMF
-93 LVGAAGFTL
+93 LVGAAGFTV
-102 GSLLCAVSVA
+102 GSLLCAVSVS
-112 PEMLIASRVVQGLFG
+112 PEMLIGARVVQGLFG

-188 NLPLGAAAILGAV
+188 NLPLGAAAFLGAV

-208 SSDKPRLDIP
+208 SESKPRLDIP

-227 LLVIFPLVQ
+227 LLLIFPLVQ

-241 WPVWTLLMMAASV
+241 WPVWTFVMMGASV
-254 VVFAAFARYES
+254 VVFAVFARYES
-265 RRSRTG
+265 RRSSAG
-271 RDPLVVPS
+271 LDPLVVPS
-279 LFRKRGFSGGMTL
+279 LFRKRGFSGGMVL

-312 IGLGYSPLKAGLV
+312 IGLGYAPLKAGLV

-341 GVARFGRAV
+341 GVVRFGRAV
-350 LQGGTLVMAG
+350 LQAGTVVMAA
-360 GVFGVWLTLETVG
+360 GVFGVWLTLDVVG

-451 HRSDDLRR
+451 HRSDGLRGQLAAAHVAPAAQDRVVADLRACASDR
-459 QLGRPGRAR
+459 AVAKDPAATPASCARLEKDTRSAATSPGA
-468 RTGPRRGGPA
+468 
-478 GVRLGPRR
+478 
-486 RQGPRRDPRVLRA
+486 
-499 PGEGHPVRRD
+499 
-509 LARGRGAR
+509 GAR
-517 TRRAGSHLAVGLPQR
+517 IPAALQATATSAFKGGFGSVMKTVLWIVDAMLALTLLLSFLLPRQ
-532 LRHGHEDGAVDRRR
+532 
-546 HARPDVPARVPP
+546 ARPEQS
-558 AAPRTARGIS
+558 GGH
-568 RALTRRRPNR
+568 

>member
-1 MSTTGVAPDEA
+1 MSTTGVASAETPI
-12 LTDSPAPY
+12 DSPAPY

-51 RSDLGGGASTLQWLA
+51 RADLGGGASTLQWLA

-102 GSLLCAVSVA
+102 GSLLCAISVS
-112 PEMLIASRVVQGLFG
+112 PEMLIGARVVQGLFG

-188 NLPLGAAAILGAV
+188 NLPLGAAAIAGAL
-201 RYLPRGR
+201 RYLPKGR
-208 SSDKPRLDIP
+208 SETKPRLDIP
-218 GMLLVSLAA
+218 GMLLVSLGA
-227 LLVIFPLVQ
+227 LLIIFPLVQ

-241 WPVWTLLMMAASV
+241 WPLWTFAMMAASV
-254 VVFAAFARYES
+254 VVFAVFARYES
-265 RRSRTG
+265 HRSSSG
-271 RDPLVVPS
+271 QDPLVVPS
-279 LFRKRGFSGGMTL
+279 LFRKRGFSGGMIL

-331 GMIVGFGIAQ
+331 GMIVGFGLAQ
-341 GVARFGRAV
+341 GVVRFGRAV
-350 LQGGTLVMAG
+350 LQAGALVMAL
-360 GVFGVWLTLETVG
+360 GVFGVWLTLDQVG

-410 ETGSASGTMTAMQQL
+410 ETGSASGTMTAVQQL

-432 VLGTVFFGL
+432 ILGTVFFGL

-451 HRSDDLRR
+451 HRSDDLR
-459 QLGRPGRAR
+459 GRLTAAHIAPAAQDRIVADLRRCAADRA
-468 RTGPRRGGPA
+468 TAKDPSANPA
-478 GVRLGPRR
+478 SCAL
-486 RQGPRRDPRVLRA
+486 LTK
-499 PGEGHPVRRD
+499 E
-509 LARGRGAR
+509 
-517 TRRAGSHLAVGLPQR
+517 TRSAATSSEAG
-532 LRHGHEDGAVDRRR
+532 
-546 HARPDVPARVPP
+546 ARVP
-558 AAPRTARGIS
+558 AALEATASSAFRSGFGSVMQTVLWIVDGML
-568 RALTRRRPNR
+568 ALTFLLAFLLPRRARPEESAGH

>member
-1 MSTTGVAPDEA
+1 MSTTGVASPE
-12 LTDSPAPY
+12 THTESPAPPY

-37 LLDAVVTNIAGPSM
+37 LLDAVVTNIAGPSI
-51 RSDLGGGASTLQWLA
+51 RADVGGGASTLQWLA
-66 AAYTLSMAVGLV
+66 AAYTLAMAVGLV

-93 LVGAAGFTL
+93 LVGAAGFTA
-102 GSLLCAVSVA
+102 GSLLCAVSMS
-112 PEMLIASRVVQGLFG
+112 PQMLIAARVVQGVFG

-162 VCGPILAGWLVD
+162 VCGPVLAGWLVD

-188 NLPLGAAAILGAV
+188 NLPLGAAALLGAL
-201 RYLPRGR
+201 RYLPRTT
-208 SSDKPRLDIP
+208 SDDKPRLDIP
-218 GMLLVSLAA
+218 GMVLVSLAA

-241 WPVWTLLMMAASV
+241 WPVWTFLMMGASV
-254 VVFAAFARYES
+254 VVFVVFGVYES
-265 RRSRTG
+265 RRSRAG
-271 RDPLVVPS
+271 RDPLVIPS
-279 LFRKRGFSGGMTL
+279 LFRKRGFSGGMAL

-350 LQGGTLVMAG
+350 LQAGTLVMAA
-360 GVFGVWLTLETVG
+360 GVFGVWLTLDLAG

-379 QLLPSLLVTGIGMG
+379 QLLPALLVTGIGMG

-404 ASVEQH
+404 AGVDQH
-410 ETGSASGTMTAMQQL
+410 ETGSASGTMTAVQQL

-432 VLGTVFFGL
+432 LLGTVFFGL
-441 LGGGIATAVD
+441 LGGGMATAVD
-451 HRSDDLRR
+451 HRSDGLRGQLTAAHVAPAARERIVADLRTCSSD
-459 QLGRPGRAR
+459 RAVAKDPEA
-468 RTGPRRGGPA
+468 TPA
-478 GVRLGPRR
+478 SCARLEKDTRSAVTSP
-486 RQGPRRDPRVLRA
+486 QDA
-499 PGEGHPVRRD
+499 
-509 LARGRGAR
+509 ARIPAALQDTASSAFRSGF
-517 TRRAGSHLAVGLPQR
+517 
-532 LRHGHEDGAVDRRR
+532 GAVMQTVLWIVDGMLVLTFLLAFLLPR
-546 HARPDVPARVPP
+546 HARPEGA
-558 AAPRTARGIS
+558 GGH
-568 RALTRRRPNR
+568 

>member
-1 MSTTGVAPDEA
+1 MSTTGVASAEA
-12 LTDSPAPY
+12 PPTDSPAPY

-51 RSDLGGGASTLQWLA
+51 RADLGGGASTLQWLA

-102 GSLLCAVSVA
+102 GSLLCALSVS
-112 PEMLIASRVVQGLFG
+112 PEMLIGARVVQGLFG

-141 FPPKES
+141 FPPEES

-188 NLPLGAAAILGAV
+188 NLPLGAAAFLGAL
-201 RYLPRGR
+201 RFLPRGR
-208 SSDKPRLDIP
+208 SGPRPRLDIP
-218 GMLLVSLAA
+218 GMFLVSLAA
-227 LLVIFPLVQ
+227 LLIIFPLVQ

-241 WPVWTLLMMAASV
+241 WPVWTFVMMGASV
-254 VVFAAFARYES
+254 IVFAVFGRYES
-265 RRSRTG
+265 RRSGAG

-350 LQGGTLVMAG
+350 LQAGALVMAV
-360 GVFGVWLTLETVG
+360 GVFGVWLTLDQVG

-379 QLLPSLLVTGIGMG
+379 QLVPSLLVTGIGMG

-404 ASVEQH
+404 ASVESH
-410 ETGSASGTMTAMQQL
+410 ETGSASGTMTAVQQL

-432 VLGTVFFGL
+432 LLGTVFFGL

-451 HRSDDLRR
+451 HHADGLRGKLTAAHVAPAARKRIVADLRTCASD
-459 QLGRPGRAR
+459 RAVAKD
-468 RTGPRRGGPA
+468 PA
-478 GVRLGPRR
+478 ATPASCARLEKDTRSAVTSPQAGAQIPAAL
-486 RQGPRRDPRVLRA
+486 RDTASSAFRSGFGSVMQTILWIVD
-499 PGEGHPVRRD
+499 GM
-509 LARGRGAR
+509 LAL
-517 TRRAGSHLAVGLPQR
+517 TFLLAFLLP
-532 LRHGHEDGAVDRRR
+532 R
-546 HARPDVPARVPP
+546 HARPEESA
-558 AAPRTARGIS
+558 GH
-568 RALTRRRPNR
+568 

>member
-1 MSTTGVAPDEA
+1 MSTTGVASAETPI
-12 LTDSPAPY
+12 DSPAPY

-51 RSDLGGGASTLQWLA
+51 RADLGGGASTLQWLA

-78 TGGRLGDIHGRRRMF
+78 TGGRLGDIHGRRTMF

-102 GSLLCAVSVA
+102 GSLLCAVSVS
-112 PEMLIASRVVQGLFG
+112 PGMLIGARVVQGLFG

-208 SSDKPRLDIP
+208 SETKPRLDIP
-218 GMLLVSLAA
+218 GMILVSLAA
-227 LLVIFPLVQ
+227 LLIIFPLVQ

-241 WPVWTLLMMAASV
+241 WPVWTFVMMGASV
-254 VVFAAFARYES
+254 VVFVGFALYES
-265 RRSRTG
+265 RRSRDG

-279 LFRKRGFSGGMTL
+279 LFRKRGFSGGMIL

-331 GMIVGFGIAQ
+331 GMIVGFGVAQ
-341 GVARFGRAV
+341 GVVKFGRTV
-350 LQGGTLVMAG
+350 LQAGAVVMAL
-360 GVFGVWLTLETVG
+360 GVFGVWLTLDQVG

-410 ETGSASGTMTAMQQL
+410 ETGSASGTMTAVQQL

-432 VLGTVFFGL
+432 ILGTMFFGL
-441 LGGGIATAVD
+441 LGGGISTAVD
-451 HRSDDLRR
+451 HRSDHLRS
-459 QLGRPGRAR
+459 QLSAAHVAPDAQDRIVAGLRTCTSDRA
-468 RTGPRRGGPA
+468 TAKDPA
-478 GVRLGPRR
+478 ATPASCARLEKETRSAVTSPE
-486 RQGPRRDPRVLRA
+486 A
-499 PGEGHPVRRD
+499 
-509 LARGRGAR
+509 GAR
-517 TRRAGSHLAVGLPQR
+517 IPAALQETATSAFRSGFGSVMQTLLWVVDGMLVLTFLLAFLLP
-532 LRHGHEDGAVDRRR
+532 R
-546 HARPDVPARVPP
+546 HARPEESA
-558 AAPRTARGIS
+558 GH
-568 RALTRRRPNR
+568 

>member
-1 MSTTGVAPDEA
+1 MSTTGVASAEA
-12 LTDSPAPY
+12 PTDSPAPY

-51 RSDLGGGASTLQWLA
+51 RADLGGGASTLQWLA

-93 LVGAAGFTL
+93 LVGAAGFTV
-102 GSLLCAVSVA
+102 GSLLCAISA
-112 PEMLIASRVVQGLFG
+112 SPEMLIGARVVQGLFG

-141 FPPKES
+141 FPPQES
-147 QKAFGMFGP
+147 QKAFGLFGP

-188 NLPLGAAAILGAV
+188 NLPLGAAAFLGAL
-201 RYLPRGR
+201 RYLPQGR
-208 SSDKPRLDIP
+208 SEHRPRLDIP

-227 LLVIFPLVQ
+227 LLIIFPLVQ

-241 WPVWTLLMMAASV
+241 WPGWTFAMMAASV
-254 VVFAAFARYES
+254 AVFAAFAWYEA
-265 RRSRTG
+265 RRSRAG

-312 IGLGYSPLKAGLV
+312 LGLGYSPLKAGLV

-350 LQGGTLVMAG
+350 LQAGTLVMAV
-360 GVFGVWLTLETVG
+360 GVFGVWLTLDMVG

-379 QLLPSLLVTGIGMG
+379 QLLPSLLLTGIGMG

-432 VLGTVFFGL
+432 VLGTAFFGL

-451 HRSDDLRR
+451 HHSAGLRGRLAAAHVAPATQDRLVADLRACASD
-459 QLGRPGRAR
+459 RAVAKD
-468 RTGPRRGGPA
+468 PA
-478 GVRLGPRR
+478 ATPASCVRLEKDTRSAVTSPQAAARIPGALKATASSAF
-486 RQGPRRDPRVLRA
+486 QSGFGSVMKTVLWIVD
-499 PGEGHPVRRD
+499 GM
-509 LARGRGAR
+509 LAL
-517 TRRAGSHLAVGLPQR
+517 TFLLAFLLP
-532 LRHGHEDGAVDRRR
+532 R
-546 HARPDVPARVPP
+546 HARPEGA
-558 AAPRTARGIS
+558 GGH
-568 RALTRRRPNR
+568 

>member
-1 MSTTGVAPDEA
+1 MSTTGVASTETP
-12 LTDSPAPY
+12 TDSPAPY

-37 LLDAVVTNIAGPSM
+37 LLDAVVTNIAGPTM
-51 RSDLGGGASTLQWLA
+51 RADLGGGASTLQWLA

-102 GSLLCAVSVA
+102 GSLLCAVSVS
-112 PEMLIASRVVQGLFG
+112 PEMLIAARAVQGLFG

-188 NLPLGAAAILGAV
+188 NLPLGAAAFLGAL

-208 SSDKPRLDIP
+208 SGSRPRLDIP

-227 LLVIFPLVQ
+227 LLIIFPLVQ

-241 WPVWTLLMMAASV
+241 WPVWTFVMMGASV
-254 VVFAAFARYES
+254 VVFVAFAIYES
-265 RRSRTG
+265 RRSKAG
-271 RDPLVVPS
+271 LDPLVVPS
-279 LFRKRGFSGGMTL
+279 LFRKRGFSGGMAL

-331 GMIVGFGIAQ
+331 GMIVGFGVAQ

-350 LQGGTLVMAG
+350 LQAGALVMAL
-360 GVFGVWLTLETVG
+360 GVFGVWLTLDMVG
-373 SGVGPW
+373 GGVGPW

-432 VLGTVFFGL
+432 ILGTVFFGL

-451 HRSDDLRR
+451 HHSDGLRGQLAAAHVAPAARERVVTDLRTCASD
-459 QLGRPGRAR
+459 RAVAKD
-468 RTGPRRGGPA
+468 PA
-478 GVRLGPRR
+478 ATPASCARLEKDTRSAVTSPQAAARIPAALESTASSAFRSGF
-486 RQGPRRDPRVLRA
+486 GSVMKTVLWIVD
-499 PGEGHPVRRD
+499 GM
-509 LARGRGAR
+509 LAL
-517 TRRAGSHLAVGLPQR
+517 TFLLAFLLP
-532 LRHGHEDGAVDRRR
+532 R
-546 HARPDVPARVPP
+546 HARPEESA
-558 AAPRTARGIS
+558 GH
-568 RALTRRRPNR
+568 